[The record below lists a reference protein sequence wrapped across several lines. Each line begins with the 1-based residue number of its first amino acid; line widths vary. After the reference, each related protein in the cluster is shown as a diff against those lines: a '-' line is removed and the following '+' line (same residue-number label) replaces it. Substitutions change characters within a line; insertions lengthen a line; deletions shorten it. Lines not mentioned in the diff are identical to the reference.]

1 MANRSRGPH
10 PSIDRSELQ
19 MTVLPTT
26 VNPRSAEFQENA
38 SAMRRL
44 LEEFHARQAR
54 VREGGGERAQ
64 RRMRERGKLLP
75 RERVE
80 LLLDPG
86 ATFLELST
94 LAGWDLYDNESPAGS
109 QICGIG
115 MVCGVECMVSAND
128 PTAKGGASYPITVK
142 KALRAQEIAARNRL
156 PCVYLVESA
165 GANLLYQA
173 ELFADLG
180 GRTFANQARMS
191 AAGIPQIALV
201 FGNSTAGGAY
211 IPGLSDYTVM
221 VKRGAK
227 VFLGGPPLV
236 KMATGEEVDDEALGG
251 AEMHTRVSGLGD
263 YLAEDDADAI
273 RIGREIVARL
283 NWRKDVR
290 AQRQPP
296 EEPLYDPEEL
306 LGIIPADTRRPYE
319 VREVIARLVDGS
331 RFAEFKRDY
340 GPTLV
345 TGHAHLAG
353 FPVGILGNNG
363 VLFSDC
369 AMKAAQFIQLC
380 NQSRTPLIYLQ
391 NITGFMVGRRYEE
404 EGIIKHGA
412 KMVNAV
418 ANSTVPQFT
427 LIVGGS
433 FGAGNYGM
441 CGRTFDPTLLFTWPN
456 SRVAVMGGE
465 QAAGV
470 LAIVQEEAARARDE
484 APDRAQ
490 IEAMRTMVRERFE
503 HESSP
508 YYATARLWDDGIL
521 DPRETRQALA
531 VGLSMAYN
539 RDFTSEGAPR
549 YGVFRM

>member
-1 MANRSRGPH
+1 MS
-10 PSIDRSELQ
+10 
-19 MTVLPTT
+19 VLPTHI
-26 VNPRSAEFQENA
+26 NPKSSDYQKNYEANL
-38 SAMRRL
+38 RL
-44 LEEFHARQAR
+44 VEEFYARQAKVRQGGSEHARQR
-54 VREGGGERAQ
+54 HI
-64 RRMRERGKLLP
+64 ERGKLLP

-86 ATFLELST
+86 TPFLELST
-94 LAGWDLYDNESPAGS
+94 LAAWGMYNDESPGASG
-109 QICGIG
+109 INGIG
-115 MVCGVECMVSAND
+115 IVSGVECMIGAND
-128 PTAKGGASYPITVK
+128 ATAKGGASYPISVK
-142 KALRAQEIAARNRL
+142 KALRAQEIAATNHL
-156 PCVYLVESA
+156 PYVYLVESA

-173 ELFADLG
+173 EFFADLG

-201 FGNSTAGGAY
+201 FGSSTAGGAY
-211 IPGLSDYTVM
+211 VPGLSDFTVM
-221 VKRGAK
+221 VKKQAK

-236 KMATGEEVDDEALGG
+236 KMATGEEVDDESLGG

-273 RIGREIVARL
+273 RIGREIVASL
-283 NWRKDVR
+283 NRHKDIR
-290 AQRQPP
+290 AHLAPP
-296 EEPLYDPEEL
+296 EEPKYDPDEL
-306 LGIIPADTRRPYE
+306 LGVVPADPRHPLE

-331 RFAEFKRDY
+331 RFFEFKRDF

-345 TGHAHLAG
+345 TGHAHING
-353 FPVGILGNNG
+353 FPVGILGNDG
-363 VLFSDC
+363 VLFSDS
-369 AMKAAQFIQLC
+369 AMKAAHFIQLC

-391 NITGFMVGRRYEE
+391 NITGFMVGQKYEE

-412 KMVNAV
+412 KMIHAV

-427 LIVGGS
+427 VIVGGS

-456 SRVAVMGGE
+456 SHIAVMGAE

-470 LAIVQEEAARARDE
+470 LAIIQEDAARARGRE
-484 APDRAQ
+484 PDHQQ
-490 IEAMRTMVRERFE
+490 IEMMRSMVRARFE
-503 HESSP
+503 EEASA

-521 DPRETRQALA
+521 DPRETRMALT
-531 VGLSMAYN
+531 VGLSMSYN
-539 RDFTSEGAPR
+539 RDFVSEGAPK